1 MATDDMTYPAPW
13 RLGLAVALFCLL
25 MFGAGP
31 VATALQLTGN
41 AKLPLL
47 IPGFAALLWMG
58 WESRRYIRLTGNATP
73 AMMRYMRRL
82 IPLWIIYALLL
93 IAAINLQ
100 RALAPQG
107 ALAVAI
113 AILPALPLI
122 GFIWAMGR
130 LFVEESDEYQRM
142 LHVRRA
148 LIATG
153 FLLVVSTVWG
163 FLESSG
169 LAPHAPAWW
178 AFILWNI
185 GLIVAG
191 ILPWGRR

>member
-1 MATDDMTYPAPW
+1 MVTDDMTYGAPW
-13 RLGLAVALFCLL
+13 RLGFAVALFCVL

-31 VATALQLTGN
+31 AATALQLTGN

-47 IPGFAALLWMG
+47 IPGFFALIWMG
-58 WESRRYIRLTGNATP
+58 WESRRYIRLTGNATS

-82 IPLWIIYALLL
+82 IPLWIVYALFL
-93 IAAINLQ
+93 IAAVNLQ
-100 RALAPQG
+100 RWFAPQG

-130 LFVEESDEYQRM
+130 LFVEEDDEYQRM

-153 FLLVVSTVWG
+153 FLLVVSTIWG

-169 LAPHAPAWW
+169 LAPHVPAWW

-185 GLIVAG
+185 GLIVAA
-191 ILPWGRR
+191 ILPSGRR

>member
-1 MATDDMTYPAPW
+1 MTTDDVKYPSPW
-13 RLGLAVALFCLL
+13 RLGLAVILFCLL

-31 VATALQLTGN
+31 VAKAWHLTGN

-47 IPGFAALLWMG
+47 IPGLIALLWMG

-73 AMMRYMRRL
+73 AMSRYMRRL
-82 IPLWIIYALLL
+82 VPLWLIYALFL

-100 RALAPQG
+100 RGLQPQG

-142 LHVRRA
+142 MHVRRA

-153 FLLVVSTVWG
+153 FMLVVSTVWG
-163 FLESSG
+163 FLESSD
-169 LAPHAPAWW
+169 LAPHAPAWS

-185 GLIVAG
+185 GLLFAG
-191 ILPWGRR
+191 VLPWGRR